1 MPELKIKLSQ
11 IDPKCGTQLRATI
24 DDEAVMA
31 YAEVGD
37 QLPCID
43 VFAVLDGDYY
53 AIVDGFHRF
62 FAHEQRFN
70 GADKSICVNV
80 VGEGTLE
87 QAIILA
93 AAANETN
100 GLRRTNN
107 DKRTAVRRL
116 IEIRPDATGR
126 QIAQWARVSHTFV
139 QNILAEAIDQDQ
151 TDQVDLEDDVD
162 NVSRADTEQLE
173 SSDQIEIEERIR
185 EAKSEFKQVLADLDK
200 LYERIEALAKS
211 ASGVYI
217 SMSMCRNEYTNLKGS
232 LKNSAPVGVCPKC
245 QGAGCEHCAH
255 TGWVSRYRASL
266 LGNGGQR

>member
-1 MPELKIKLSQ
+1 MPELKIRLSQ

-37 QLPCID
+37 ALPCID
-43 VFAVLDGDYY
+43 VFLVLEGDYY
-53 AIVDGFHRF
+53 AIVDGYHRF

-70 GADKSICVNV
+70 GADKTICVNV

-93 AAANETN
+93 ASANETN

-107 DKRTAVRRL
+107 DKRTAVLRL
-116 IEIRPDATGR
+116 IEIRPDASGR

-139 QNILAEAIDQDQ
+139 QNMMAQPDHQADDI
-151 TDQVDLEDDVD
+151 DLEADVD
-162 NVSRADTEQLE
+162 APAAADTEAPE
-173 SSDQIEIEERIR
+173 ASDQTEIEERIR
-185 EAKSEFKQVLADLDK
+185 QAKSEFKAVLSDLDE
-200 LYERIEALAKS
+200 LYARIEALAKS

-217 SMSMCRNEYTNLKGS
+217 SLSMCRNEYTNLKGS
-232 LKNSAPVGVCPKC
+232 LKNSAPTGICPKC
-245 QGAGCEHCAH
+245 EGAGCQHCAH